1 MQRSVNG
8 LIIECISGDITAQPD
23 CEIIVNAANG
33 QLAGGGGVDG
43 AIHRAAGPQL
53 VRASRALGPIKAGEA
68 VITPAFDLPNS
79 HVIHCVGP
87 VYSENQPVAEQL
99 AACYTRAMQLAA
111 EAGARRVAFPAI
123 SCGVYGYPMDQASR
137 IAIRAVANCAPDR
150 GSVELARFV
159 LFSDRALAVFNAAL
173 DGV

>member
-8 LIIECISGDITAQPD
+8 LIIECVSGDITAQPD
-23 CEIIVNAANG
+23 CEAIVNAANS

-53 VRASRALGPIKAGEA
+53 VAASRALGPIDAGEA
-68 VITPAFDLPNS
+68 VITAAFDLPNK

-87 VYSENQPVAEQL
+87 VYSQGKPVATQL
-99 AACYTRAMQLAA
+99 AACYARAMQLAA
-111 EAGARRVAFPAI
+111 QAGARRVAFPAI
-123 SCGVYGYPMDQASR
+123 SCGVYGYPMIEASR
-137 IAIRAVANCAPDR
+137 IAIRAVADCAPDR
-150 GSVELARFV
+150 GSIELARFV
-159 LFSDRALAVFNAAL
+159 LFSDQALAVFNAAL